1 MDRILLEGRLQY
13 ELPNF
18 GLITEKVKEN
28 ELSVYLLGGV
38 GWGGGVEIRL
48 SSEGSALEG
57 FDEIT
62 DTTFSLGFLVLGRLL
77 IGIMYKKDL

>member
-28 ELSVYLLGGV
+28 EPSVYLLGGV
-38 GWGGGVEIRL
+38 GWGGVG
-48 SSEGSALEG
+48 G
-57 FDEIT
+57 
-62 DTTFSLGFLVLGRLL
+62 
-77 IGIMYKKDL
+77 